1 MVLNNIF
8 NTILILSIIFI
19 LFSDSAIHAL
29 LFLVIA
35 FLNGACVC
43 FLFGADFLGLSLVII
58 YVGAIAIL
66 FLFVVMMLNVKA
78 STIKSYQLIP
88 YIIVI
93 LFIVTCQ
100 IYILLSKT
108 FTNFNFLEFSYY
120 LIENISNEKFFGQ
133 TLYNFFLVVILL
145 SGFLLLIAM
154 IGAIILSLEI
164 KNKHKK

>member
-1 MVLNNIF
+1 MILNNVFNVLLIVSTIF
-8 NTILILSIIFI
+8 V

-35 FLNGACVC
+35 FLNGASIC
-43 FLFGADFLGLSLVII
+43 FLFGADFLGLSLIII

-78 STIKSYQLIP
+78 NTIKGHQLVFYTIILVFILICQM
-88 YIIVI
+88 YIW
-93 LFIVTCQ
+93 
-100 IYILLSKT
+100 LSET

-120 LIENISNEKFFGQ
+120 LIENVSNEKFFGQ
-133 TLYNFFLVVILL
+133 TLYNFFLIIILL

>member
-1 MVLNNIF
+1 MILSNIF
-8 NTILILSIIFI
+8 NTILILSTIFI

-29 LFLVIA
+29 LFLVVA

-66 FLFVVMMLNVKA
+66 FLFVVMMLNVKVN
-78 STIKSYQLIP
+78 TIKNYQLIP
-88 YIIVI
+88 YTVII
-93 LFIVTCQ
+93 LFIVMCQ
-100 IYILLSKT
+100 VYILLNKT
-108 FTNFNFLEFSYY
+108 FTNFNFLDFSYY

-133 TLYNFFLVVILL
+133 TLYNFFLIIILL

-154 IGAIILSLEI
+154 IGAIILSM
-164 KNKHKK
+164 